1 MPRPTP
7 AQSPR
12 RPAASSSSAAASR
25 AAGEGTVR
33 FSLSNWV
40 LLGAGLVSIV
50 LGYVLLNGGS
60 VDLAPALLVLGY
72 VILIPLGII
81 WQGRDRERTEKGA

>member
-12 RPAASSSSAAASR
+12 RTTAPSAAARSD
-25 AAGEGTVR
+25 GEGTVR
-33 FSLSNWV
+33 FSLSNWI
-40 LLGAGLVSIV
+40 LIAAGLASIV
-50 LGYVLLNGGS
+50 VGYVLLNGGS

-81 WQGRDRERTEKGA
+81 WQARDREKGA

>member
-12 RPAASSSSAAASR
+12 RPATSASAASAR
-25 AAGEGTVR
+25 NDGEGTVR
-33 FSLSNWV
+33 FSAQNWILIV
-40 LLGAGLVSIV
+40 AGLVSIV
-50 LGYVLLNGGS
+50 AGYFLLDGGS

-81 WQGRDRERTEKGA
+81 WQGRDREKGA

>member
-12 RPAASSSSAAASR
+12 RPATSSSAASSR
-25 AAGEGTVR
+25 TEGEGTVR
-33 FSLSNWV
+33 FSLQNWI
-40 LLGAGLVSIV
+40 LIAAGLVSIV
-50 LGYVLLNGGS
+50 AGYFLLDGGS

-81 WQGRDRERTEKGA
+81 WQGRDRDKGA

>member
-12 RPAASSSSAAASR
+12 RPATSSSSAASTR
-25 AAGEGTVR
+25 NDGEGTVR
-33 FSLSNWV
+33 FSLQNWI
-40 LLGAGLVSIV
+40 LIAAGLVSIV
-50 LGYVLLNGGS
+50 AGYFLLDGGS

-81 WQGRDRERTEKGA
+81 WQGKDREKGA

>member
-12 RPAASSSSAAASR
+12 RPAA
-25 AAGEGTVR
+25 
-33 FSLSNWV
+33 WI
-40 LLGAGLVSIV
+40 LLVAGLVSIV
-50 LGYVLLNGGS
+50 AGYVLLNGGS

-72 VILIPLGII
+72 VVLIPLGII
-81 WQGRDRERTEKGA
+81 WQGKDREKGA

>member
-12 RPAASSSSAAASR
+12 RTAATPAAAR
-25 AAGEGTVR
+25 NGGEGTVR
-33 FSLSNWV
+33 FSLSNWI
-40 LLGAGLVSIV
+40 LIAAGLVSIV
-50 LGYVLLNGGS
+50 VGYVLLNGGS

-81 WQGRDRERTEKGA
+81 WQGKDREKGA

>member
-12 RPAASSSSAAASR
+12 RTAATSAAAR
-25 AAGEGTVR
+25 TDGEGTVR
-33 FSLSNWV
+33 FSLSNWI
-40 LLGAGLVSIV
+40 LIAAGLVSIV
-50 LGYVLLNGGS
+50 VGYVLLNGGS

-81 WQGRDRERTEKGA
+81 WQGRDREKGA

>member
-12 RPAASSSSAAASR
+12 RVATSSSPSAAPSR
-25 AAGEGTVR
+25 TDGGGGTVR
-33 FSLSNWV
+33 FSAQNWILIV
-40 LLGAGLVSIV
+40 AGLVSIV
-50 LGYVLLNGGS
+50 AGYVLLNGGS

-81 WQGRDRERTEKGA
+81 WQGRDREKGA

>member
-12 RPAASSSSAAASR
+12 RTTATSTAASR
-25 AAGEGTVR
+25 PQGEGTVR
-33 FSLSNWV
+33 FSMSNWI
-40 LLGAGLVSIV
+40 LLAAGLVCIV

-72 VILIPLGII
+72 VVLIPLGII
-81 WQGRDRERTEKGA
+81 WQGKEKERTEKGA

>member
-12 RPAASSSSAAASR
+12 RAAASGS
-25 AAGEGTVR
+25 AAVSRTDGEGTVR
-33 FSLSNWV
+33 FSAQNWI
-40 LLGAGLVSIV
+40 LLAAGLVSIV
-50 LGYVLLNGGS
+50 AGYVLLNGGS

-72 VILIPLGII
+72 VVLIPLGII
-81 WQGRDRERTEKGA
+81 WQGRDREKGA

>member
-12 RPAASSSSAAASR
+12 RPATSSSAASTR
-25 AAGEGTVR
+25 NDGEGTVR
-33 FSLSNWV
+33 FSLQNWI
-40 LLGAGLVSIV
+40 LIAAGLASIV
-50 LGYVLLNGGS
+50 AGYFLLDGGS

-81 WQGRDRERTEKGA
+81 WQGRDREKGA

>member
-12 RPAASSSSAAASR
+12 RPATSSSAASSR
-25 AAGEGTVR
+25 NDAEGTVR
-33 FSLSNWV
+33 FSLQNW
-40 LLGAGLVSIV
+40 LLIAAGLVSIV
-50 LGYVLLNGGS
+50 AGYFLLDGGS

-81 WQGRDRERTEKGA
+81 WQGRDREKGA

>member
-12 RPAASSSSAAASR
+12 RPATSSSPAASTR
-25 AAGEGTVR
+25 SDGEGTVR
-33 FSLSNWV
+33 FSLQNWI
-40 LLGAGLVSIV
+40 LIAAGLVSIV
-50 LGYVLLNGGS
+50 AGYFLLDGGS

-81 WQGRDRERTEKGA
+81 WQGRDREKGA

>member
-12 RPAASSSSAAASR
+12 RPAAASSAASSR
-25 AAGEGTVR
+25 MEGEGTLR
-33 FSLSNWV
+33 FSMQNWIV
-40 LLGAGLVSIV
+40 IALGLVSIV
-50 LGYVLLNGGS
+50 AGYVLLDGGS
-60 VDLAPALLVLGY
+60 VDLASALLVLGY

-81 WQGRDRERTEKGA
+81 WRGGDREKGA

>member
-7 AQSPR
+7 AQTAR
-12 RPAASSSSAAASR
+12 RPAASTSAASR
-25 AAGEGTVR
+25 TDGEGTVR
-33 FSLSNWV
+33 FSLQNWI
-40 LLGAGLVSIV
+40 LLAAGLVSIV
-50 LGYVLLNGGS
+50 VGYVLLNGGS

-81 WQGRDRERTEKGA
+81 WQGKDREKGA

>member
-12 RPAASSSSAAASR
+12 RPSASSSAALSR
-25 AAGEGTVR
+25 TDGEGTVR
-33 FSLSNWV
+33 FSLQNWI
-40 LLGAGLVSIV
+40 LIAAGLVSIV
-50 LGYVLLNGGS
+50 AGYVLLNGGS

-72 VILIPLGII
+72 VVLIPLGII
-81 WQGRDRERTEKGA
+81 WQGRDRERGA